1 MNANY
6 TLILNGKVITEV
18 CGTEYAYEA
27 WAKLEKLACFLCVP
41 AYLVSNDDSEV
52 VAEYDPE
59 GEGSD
64 EPADIDDDMGFDP
77 YEGCFTWDC

>member
-6 TLILNGKVITEV
+6 TLILNGKTIAEV
-18 CGTEYAYEA
+18 SGTEYAYEA
-27 WAKLEKLACFLCVP
+27 WTKLEELAYFLCVP
-41 AYLVSNDDSEV
+41 ASLVSNDDSEI

-64 EPADIDDDMGFDP
+64 EPADIDNDCGFDP
-77 YEGCFTWDC
+77 YEGCYTWDC

>member
-1 MNANY
+1 MTATY
-6 TLILNGKVITEV
+6 TLILNGKVVAEV
-18 CGTEYAYEA
+18 SGTEYAYEA
-27 WAKLEKLACFLCVP
+27 WAKLKELACFLCVP
-41 AYLVSNDDSEV
+41 AYLVGNDDSEV

-64 EPADIDDDMGFDP
+64 EPADIDDDCGFDP

>member
-6 TLILNGKVITEV
+6 TLTLNGKTVAEV
-18 CGTEYAYEA
+18 SGTEYACEA
-27 WAKLEKLACFLCVP
+27 WARLEELARFLCVP
-41 AYLVSNDDSEV
+41 AYLVSNDDSEI

-64 EPADIDDDMGFDP
+64 EPADIDDDMGFDL

>member
-1 MNANY
+1 MTATY
-6 TLILNGKVITEV
+6 TLILNGKVIAEV
-18 CGTEYAYEA
+18 SGTEYAYEA
-27 WAKLEKLACFLCVP
+27 WAKLEELARFLCVP

-59 GEGSD
+59 DDGVD
-64 EPADIDDDMGFDP
+64 EPADIDDDCGFDP

>member
-1 MNANY
+1 MTATY
-6 TLILNGKVITEV
+6 TLILNSKVVAEV
-18 CGTEYAYEA
+18 FGTEYAYEA
-27 WAKLEKLACFLCVP
+27 WDKLEELARFLCVP

-59 GEGSD
+59 DDGVD
-64 EPADIDDDMGFDP
+64 EPADIDDDCGFDP

>member
-1 MNANY
+1 MTAIY
-6 TLILNGKVITEV
+6 TMILNGKVIAEV
-18 CGTEYAYEA
+18 SGTEYAYEA
-27 WAKLEKLACFLCVP
+27 WAKLEELARFLCAP

-59 GEGSD
+59 DDGAD
-64 EPADIDDDMGFDP
+64 EPDDIDDDCGFDP

>member
-6 TLILNGKVITEV
+6 TLILNGKTIAEV

-27 WAKLEKLACFLCVP
+27 WAKLKELACFLCVS
-41 AYLVSNDDSEV
+41 ASLVSNDDSEV

-59 GEGSD
+59 ED
-64 EPADIDDDMGFDP
+64 
-77 YEGCFTWDC
+77 WDC

>member
-6 TLILNGKVITEV
+6 TLILNGKTITEV

-27 WAKLEKLACFLCVP
+27 WARLEELACFLCVP

-64 EPADIDDDMGFDP
+64 EPADIDSDEGFDP
-77 YEGCFTWDC
+77 YEGCYTWDC

>member
-18 CGTEYAYEA
+18 SGTEYAYEA
-27 WAKLEKLACFLCVP
+27 WAKLEELACFLCVP
-41 AYLVSNDDSEV
+41 AYLVSNDDSEI

-59 GEGSD
+59 GEG
-64 EPADIDDDMGFDP
+64 
-77 YEGCFTWDC
+77 DC

>member
-1 MNANY
+1 MTATY
-6 TLILNGKVITEV
+6 TLILNGKVVAEV
-18 CGTEYAYEA
+18 SGTEYAYEA
-27 WAKLEKLACFLCVP
+27 WTKQEELARFLCVP

-59 GEGSD
+59 DDGVD
-64 EPADIDDDMGFDP
+64 EPADIDDDCGFDP